1 MLLRIFLLTSLYLS
15 GMTPVNAGGIQ
26 IGKTRV
32 IYNAND
38 KEVALPIIN
47 KSDDSPWLVQSWVDT
62 GDGKT
67 RGPFIITPPL
77 FRLDA
82 QKEQSLRIIWSGA
95 AVPENRESLF
105 YVNIRTIPASDME
118 NESKNILRLIYKT
131 RLKLFYRPQ
140 GLKGTPTKACEKLK
154 FTRTG
159 QTLRIDNL
167 SSYHTVFD
175 SLLIDNKSLTRA
187 DTVAPG
193 STVTLALPADTA
205 GNHLVWRCISDY
217 GNATEAFSFSLKQG

>member
-1 MLLRIFLLTSLYLS
+1 MLLRIFLLTLLYLS

-167 SSYHTVFD
+167 SGYHTVFD

-193 STVTLALPADTA
+193 STVTLALPGDTA